1 MSSRID
7 NHWDRILAAPPP
19 SLEELTANF
28 PGYTFYATGWGEDQE
43 FVLTSL
49 PPHMEARIP
58 KIGTPSHPP
67 LDLSTFTTPQRC
79 LPVLNTVFITSL
91 NTSHSTPS
99 SFVLKSLNSFSP
111 FPPVDAG
118 RQNELLP
125 YVPEVTCA
133 KHVAAA
139 SNFYAADVAANR
151 SHGPAT
157 NDEIHCAIGNSSVN
171 EGSDRKEKKARVSE
185 EREGEWRARH
195 QHQEEG
201 AHGQG
206 SYFDRSRRRAL
217 HGQIWQQ
224 IVSTLS
230 AQNFCHKTIS
240 AASVQHKA
248 EALVLYKKTPTG
260 NHKNLSNV
268 ISEGTSASITIR
280 ALLECLETQFDAAK
294 DKSDNAK
301 AKLKKKN
308 NEDREGGESICQ
320 ASMHTHH
327 KRARSPASNDDAN
340 TTNCETSTLSTRTI
354 AADSSLETINSDD
367 DNATNG
373 KKASKRCRGMRR
385 STLSDP
391 DGLLA
396 LIKAENAR

>member
-171 EGSDRKEKKARVSE
+171 EGSDRKEKKRGCPRKEKENGEPDTSTKRKGLMGKDLTLIARAV
-185 EREGEWRARH
+185 
-195 QHQEEG
+195 
-201 AHGQG
+201 
-206 SYFDRSRRRAL
+206 
-217 HGQIWQQ
+217 
-224 IVSTLS
+224 
-230 AQNFCHKTIS
+230 NFCHKTIS

-248 EALVLYKKTPTG
+248 EALVLYK
-260 NHKNLSNV
+260 KNLSNV